1 MAILSPPL
9 LLDELRAVEP
19 DNPGA
24 SFTMTGYCVRSS
36 SGSSYYVKTG
46 SSMQEKEQYYGEAK
60 SLEFICKAAPGL
72 APAVFR
78 LGTLLCKDDEDDE
91 EEEAEERPFM
101 ISEYR
106 FLQPLRQS
114 HALVLARRLA
124 LELHAYRS
132 DQGFGFECAT
142 YCGAT
147 RTQGLFFDTW
157 AACFAD
163 MISSLL
169 SNLRNKTQYNEVVT
183 LGDEIVLTVIP
194 FLLGPPLQVEPVLLH
209 GDLWSGNVGVDSNT
223 NEPVIYDPASFF
235 GHNEAE
241 LSIMRMFGGFDAG
254 FFEEYH
260 KHRPKAHPVSEYDK
274 RQLLYELFHYL
285 NHTCIFQSGGYA
297 EQAKSRCRELLSFVK
312 NHKGPRV

>member
-1 MAILSPPL
+1 
-9 LLDELRAVEP
+9 
-19 DNPGA
+19 
-24 SFTMTGYCVRSS
+24 
-36 SGSSYYVKTG
+36 
-46 SSMQEKEQYYGEAK
+46 
-60 SLEFICKAAPGL
+60 
-72 APAVFR
+72 
-78 LGTLLCKDDEDDE
+78 
-91 EEEAEERPFM
+91 
-101 ISEYR
+101 
-106 FLQPLRQS
+106 
-114 HALVLARRLA
+114 
-124 LELHAYRS
+124 
-132 DQGFGFECAT
+132 
-142 YCGAT
+142 
-147 RTQGLFFDTW
+147 
-157 AACFAD
+157 